1 MLDTTGDLEE
11 GTHGS
16 GLGRVGVRTQCTDP
30 CFLELTRMDCA
41 ETEGSGAPAT
51 CQEVD
56 VSKGKPGVCVGLQLM
71 SMAEFCP
78 HRAQHRTRSGWG
90 HWGSQASV

>member
-1 MLDTTGDLEE
+1 MFKKRRYWTMLDTTGDLEE

-56 VSKGKPGVCVGLQLM
+56 VSKGKPDMC
-71 SMAEFCP
+71 
-78 HRAQHRTRSGWG
+78 
-90 HWGSQASV
+90 GSSANEHG

>member
-11 GTHGS
+11 DTHGS

-51 CQEVD
+51 
-56 VSKGKPGVCVGLQLM
+56 
-71 SMAEFCP
+71 
-78 HRAQHRTRSGWG
+78 
-90 HWGSQASV
+90 